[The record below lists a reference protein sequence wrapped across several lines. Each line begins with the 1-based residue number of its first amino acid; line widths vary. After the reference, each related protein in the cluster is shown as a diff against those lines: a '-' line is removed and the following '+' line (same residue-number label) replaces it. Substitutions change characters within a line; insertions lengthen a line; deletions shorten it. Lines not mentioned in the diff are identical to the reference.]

1 MEYLVPRIIVTGDTL
16 LGAGAG
22 ICLVVVVVVVVARER
37 NMDSRVPFCRQDS
50 AVLGKK
56 SAMVKF

>member
-22 ICLVVVVVVVVARER
+22 ICLVVVVVARER